1 MWWRGWCYCLS
12 EVKVWSGAVSRY
24 RNGLAYRPFLSV
36 LPQWGGSVMKLILP
50 VIVLA
55 IIVAYPVMAE
65 TSKYSPDINRDGGY
79 SIVESIL
86 SQQKLFRD
94 MDADQNG
101 QLTLEESRTFIDKM
115 KAKKSAWDIQNSFGY
130 MDVNDDKSLS
140 ELEFLEGVENEFR
153 MKDRN
158 RDNMITTD
166 EMPM

>member
-1 MWWRGWCYCLS
+1 MALS
-12 EVKVWSGAVSRY
+12 ER
-24 RNGLAYRPFLSV
+24 
-36 LPQWGGSVMKLILP
+36 GGGVMRLILA
-50 VIVLA
+50 A
-55 IIVAYPVMAE
+55 IIVWAVIATSSVLAE

-86 SQQKLFRD
+86 SQQKLFHD

-101 QLTLEESRTFIDKM
+101 RLTLEES
-115 KAKKSAWDIQNSFGY
+115 KAFMNKTKTQKSSWDMQNSFKH
-130 MDVNDDKSLS
+130 MDINDDKFLS

>member
-1 MWWRGWCYCLS
+1 MALPERGGGVMRLIL
-12 EVKVWSGAVSRY
+12 
-24 RNGLAYRPFLSV
+24 LASVLSV
-36 LPQWGGSVMKLILP
+36 ITSSPAL
-50 VIVLA
+50 
-55 IIVAYPVMAE
+55 AE

-86 SQQKLFRD
+86 SQQKLFHD
-94 MDADQNG
+94 MDADRNG
-101 QLTLEESRTFIDKM
+101 QLTLEESKTFMD
-115 KAKKSAWDIQNSFGY
+115 KAKAQKSSWDMQNSFKH
-130 MDVNDDKSLS
+130 MDINDDKFLS

>member
-1 MWWRGWCYCLS
+1 MR
-12 EVKVWSGAVSRY
+12 
-24 RNGLAYRPFLSV
+24 
-36 LPQWGGSVMKLILP
+36 LILA
-50 VIVLA
+50 A
-55 IIVAYPVMAE
+55 IIVWAVIATSSVLAE

-86 SQQKLFRD
+86 SQQKLFHD

-101 QLTLEESRTFIDKM
+101 RLTLEES
-115 KAKKSAWDIQNSFGY
+115 KAFMNKTKTQKSSWDMQNSFKH
-130 MDVNDDKSLS
+130 MDINDDKFLS